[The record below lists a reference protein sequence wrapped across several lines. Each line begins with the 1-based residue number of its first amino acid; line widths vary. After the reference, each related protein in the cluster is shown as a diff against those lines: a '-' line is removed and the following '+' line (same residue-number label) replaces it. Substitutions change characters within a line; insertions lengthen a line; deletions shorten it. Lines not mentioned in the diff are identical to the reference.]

1 MLAIH
6 KFNKMAHEMQ
16 MRWRL
21 ECRSATKKVSVMKR
35 LIQIVLISAIIIPSC
50 GGGGNSGLKNAD
62 PRVDSLLR
70 VMTLEEKIG
79 QMVLFT
85 SDWDITGPTI
95 KEGYLDDIRNGRCG
109 NVFNAY
115 TTSYIR
121 ELQRVAVEESRLGIP
136 LLFGYDV
143 VHGHKT
149 IFPVPLAESCSWD
162 LDLMRRTAAASAAE
176 AAASGLNWTFAPM
189 VDISVDPRWGR
200 VCEGA
205 GEDPYLGSLIADARV
220 KGFQGNDLSDPL
232 TVLACVKH
240 FAAYGAPLAGRDY
253 NTVDMSER
261 QFREFYLPPYKAG
274 VEAGALSVM
283 TAFNEY
289 DGVPATGNAYLIKN
303 VLKKQWG
310 FQGFVVTDYTSINE
324 MVHHGYAASEA
335 EAGVKAVNAGVDMDL
350 QGAVYFNY
358 MRGLVSA
365 GFVSMRTI
373 DHAVARILNVKAKLG
388 LFDDPYR
395 YCDPAREAQV
405 VASPQMMALS
415 REAARKSMV
424 LLKNDDCLPFDRG
437 DRIAVIGELATS
449 KRDLLG
455 SWKAAGEWDGIR
467 SIFEAVCEYNGA
479 ANVIYAEGCK
489 KMGTDR
495 SGFSEAMS
503 VVDKADKVLMVI
515 GEDWDWSGEAASRTD
530 ISVPGVQSELL
541 SMIAATGKPVA
552 VVLLNGRPLVLE
564 KESAD
569 ADALLEAWYPGS
581 MGADAVVDIL
591 FGQYN
596 PSGKLTM
603 TFPRSVGQ
611 VPIFYYEKNTGRPIY
626 LPSEKYKSKYLDSP
640 NDPLYSFGYG
650 LSYTTFRY
658 SDLSISSP
666 KMKKGKSIEVAVTVT
681 NTGPVTGEE
690 TVQLYIRDLVGS
702 VTRPVKLLKG
712 FQKVTIPP
720 GESRKVSFT
729 IDDSMLAF
737 WRHDMTFG
745 VEEGDFYVMVGGSSS
760 DLLQAS
766 FVLVP

>member
-1 MLAIH
+1 MSL
-6 KFNKMAHEMQ
+6 
-16 MRWRL
+16 
-21 ECRSATKKVSVMKR
+21 CDKKVSVMKR

-50 GGGGNSGLKNAD
+50 GGGGNSGLKDVD
-62 PRVDSLLR
+62 PKVDSLLR
-70 VMTLEEKIG
+70 IMTLDEKIG

-85 SDWDITGPTI
+85 SDWDVTGPTI
-95 KEGYLDDIRNGRCG
+95 KEGYLDDIRSGRCG
-109 NVFNAY
+109 NIFNAY
-115 TTSYIR
+115 TTDYIR
-121 ELQRVAVEESRLGIP
+121 EIQRVAVEESRLGIP

-162 LDLMRRTAAASAAE
+162 LDLMRRTASASAAE

-205 GEDPYLGSLIADARV
+205 GEDPFLASLIADARV
-220 KGFQGNDLSDPL
+220 KGFQGDDLSDPL

-274 VEAGALSVM
+274 VDAGALSVM
-283 TAFNEY
+283 TSFNEY
-289 DGVPATGNAYLIKN
+289 DGVPSTGNAYLIRTL
-303 VLKKQWG
+303 LKKDWG

-324 MVHHGYAASEA
+324 MVHHGYAVSEA
-335 EAGVKAVNAGVDMDL
+335 DAGVKAVNAGVDMDL
-350 QGAVYFNY
+350 QGEVYFNY
-358 MRGLVSA
+358 LKGLVGA

-395 YCDPAREAQV
+395 YCDSAREADV
-405 VASPQMMALS
+405 VENQKIRSLS

-424 LLKNDDCLPFDRG
+424 LLKNDGTLPFDRG
-437 DRIAVIGELATS
+437 DRIAVIGELAAS

-455 SWKAAGEWDGIR
+455 SWKAAGEWDQMK
-467 SIFEAVCEYNGA
+467 SILDAVREYNGA
-479 ANVIYAEGCK
+479 ANVFYAEGCK

-495 SGFSEAMS
+495 SGFGAALEA
-503 VVDKADKVLMVI
+503 VAQADKVLMVI

-564 KESAD
+564 KENVD
-569 ADALLEAWYPGS
+569 ADALLEAWYPGT
-581 MGADAVVDIL
+581 MGADAVTDIL

-611 VPIFYYEKNTGRPIY
+611 IPIFYYEKNTGRPIY
-626 LPSEKYKSKYLDSP
+626 LPSEKYKSRYLDSP
-640 NDPLYSFGYG
+640 NDPLYPFGYG
-650 LSYTTFRY
+650 LSYTTFSY
-658 SDLSISSP
+658 SDLSLSSP
-666 KMKKGKSIEVAVTVT
+666 KVKKGKTIEATVTVT
-681 NTGPVTGEE
+681 NTGKVTGEE

-702 VTRPVKLLKG
+702 VTRPVKLLKA
-712 FQKVTIPP
+712 FQKVAIPP
-720 GESRKVSFT
+720 GESRKITFT
-729 IDDSMLAF
+729 IDNDMLSF
-737 WRHDMTFG
+737 WRQDMTFG
-745 VEEGDFYVMVGGSSS
+745 VEEGDFKVMVGGSSA

-766 FVLVP
+766 FTLVP

>member
-1 MLAIH
+1 MSL
-6 KFNKMAHEMQ
+6 ND
-16 MRWRL
+16 
-21 ECRSATKKVSVMKR
+21 KKVSVMKR
-35 LIQIVLISAIIIPSC
+35 LIQIVLMSAIIVPSC
-50 GGGGNSGLKNAD
+50 GGGGNSSIKDVD

-70 VMTLEEKIG
+70 TMTLDEKIG

-85 SDWDITGPTI
+85 SDWDVTGPTI
-95 KEGYLDDIRNGRCG
+95 REGYLDDIRSGRCG

-115 TTSYIR
+115 TTAYIR

-136 LLFGYDV
+136 LMFGYDV

-162 LDLMRRTAAASAAE
+162 MELIRRSASASAAE

-205 GEDPYLGSLIADARV
+205 GEDPYLGSLISAARV
-220 KGFQGNDLSDPL
+220 KGFQGDDLANPL

-240 FAAYGAPLAGRDY
+240 FAAYGAPVAGRDY

-274 VEAGALSVM
+274 VNAGALSVM

-289 DGVPATGNAYLIKN
+289 DGVPSTGNAYLIKDI
-303 VLKKQWG
+303 LKGEWN

-324 MVHHGYAASEA
+324 MVHHGYAASDA
-335 EAGVKAVNAGVDMDL
+335 DAAVKAVNAGVDMDL
-350 QGAVYFNY
+350 QGEEYFNY
-358 MRGLVSA
+358 LRGLVGA

-373 DHAVARILNVKAKLG
+373 DNAVKRILNVKAKLG

-395 YCDPAREAQV
+395 YCDAARETQV
-405 VASPQMMALS
+405 VSNPEILALS
-415 REAARKSMV
+415 REVARKSMV
-424 LLKNDDCLPFDRG
+424 LLKNDGCLPFDRG
-437 DRIAVIGELATS
+437 DRIAVIGELAAS

-455 SWKAAGEWDGIR
+455 SWKAAGEWDGIK
-467 SIFEAVCEYNGA
+467 SILDAVREYNGE
-479 ANVIYAEGCK
+479 ANVMYAEGCK

-495 SGFSEAMS
+495 SGFKAALDA
-503 VVDKADKVLMVI
+503 VNKADKVLMVI

-541 SMIAATGKPVA
+541 SLIAATGKPVA

-564 KESAD
+564 KESND
-569 ADALLEAWYPGS
+569 ADAILEAWYPGS
-581 MGADAVVDIL
+581 MGADAVTDVI

-603 TFPRSVGQ
+603 TFPRNVGQ

-626 LPSEKYKSKYLDSP
+626 LPSEKYKSRYLDSP
-640 NDPLYSFGYG
+640 NDPLYPFGYG

-658 SDLSISSP
+658 SDLSLSSP
-666 KMKKGKSIEVAVTVT
+666 KMKKGKAIEATVTVT
-681 NTGPVTGEE
+681 NMGKVTGEE
-690 TVQLYIRDLVGS
+690 TVQLYIRDVVGS
-702 VTRPVKLLKG
+702 VTRPVKLLKA
-712 FQKVTIPP
+712 FQKVTIPA
-720 GESRKVSFT
+720 GESRKITFT
-729 IDDSMLAF
+729 IDEEMLSF

-745 VEEGDFYVMVGGSSS
+745 TEEGDFKVMVGGSSS
-760 DLLQAS
+760 DLQQAS

>member
-1 MLAIH
+1 
-6 KFNKMAHEMQ
+6 
-16 MRWRL
+16 
-21 ECRSATKKVSVMKR
+21 MKR

-50 GGGGNSGLKNAD
+50 GGGGNSGLKDVD
-62 PRVDSLLR
+62 PKVDSLLR
-70 VMTLEEKIG
+70 IMTLDEKIG

-85 SDWDITGPTI
+85 SDWDVTGPTI
-95 KEGYLDDIRNGRCG
+95 KEGYLDDIRSGRCG
-109 NVFNAY
+109 NIFNAY
-115 TTSYIR
+115 TTDYIR
-121 ELQRVAVEESRLGIP
+121 EIQRVAVEESRLGIP

-162 LDLMRRTAAASAAE
+162 LDLMRRTASASAAE

-205 GEDPYLGSLIADARV
+205 GEDPFLASLIADARV
-220 KGFQGNDLSDPL
+220 KGFQGDDLSDPL

-274 VEAGALSVM
+274 VDAGALSVM
-283 TAFNEY
+283 TSFNEY
-289 DGVPATGNAYLIKN
+289 DGVPSTGNAYLIRTL
-303 VLKKQWG
+303 LKKDWG

-335 EAGVKAVNAGVDMDL
+335 DAGVKAVNAGVDMDL
-350 QGAVYFNY
+350 QGEVYFNY
-358 MRGLVSA
+358 LKGLVGA

-373 DHAVARILNVKAKLG
+373 DHAVARILNVKAELG

-395 YCDPAREAQV
+395 YCDSAREADV
-405 VASPQMMALS
+405 VENQKIRSLS

-424 LLKNDDCLPFDRG
+424 LLKNDGTLPFDRG
-437 DRIAVIGELATS
+437 DRIAVIGELAVS

-455 SWKAAGEWDGIR
+455 SWKAAGEWDQMK
-467 SIFEAVCEYNGA
+467 SILDAVREYNGA
-479 ANVIYAEGCK
+479 ANVFYAEGCK

-495 SGFSEAMS
+495 SGFGAALEA
-503 VVDKADKVLMVI
+503 VAQADKVLMVI

-564 KESAD
+564 KENVD
-569 ADALLEAWYPGS
+569 ADALLEAWYPGT
-581 MGADAVVDIL
+581 MGADAVTDIL

-626 LPSEKYKSKYLDSP
+626 LPSEKYKSRYLDSP
-640 NDPLYSFGYG
+640 NDPLYPFGYG
-650 LSYTTFRY
+650 LSYTTFSY
-658 SDLSISSP
+658 SDLSLSSP
-666 KMKKGKSIEVAVTVT
+666 KVKKGKTIEATVTVT
-681 NTGPVTGEE
+681 NTGQVTGEE

-702 VTRPVKLLKG
+702 VTRPVKLLKA
-712 FQKVTIPP
+712 FQKVAIPP
-720 GESRKVSFT
+720 GESRRITFT
-729 IDDSMLAF
+729 IDNDMLSF
-737 WRHDMTFG
+737 WRQDMTFG
-745 VEEGDFYVMVGGSSS
+745 VEEGDFKVMVGGSSA

-766 FVLVP
+766 FTLVP

>member
-1 MLAIH
+1 MSL
-6 KFNKMAHEMQ
+6 
-16 MRWRL
+16 
-21 ECRSATKKVSVMKR
+21 CDKKVSVMKR

-50 GGGGNSGLKNAD
+50 GGGGNSGLKDVD
-62 PRVDSLLR
+62 PKVDSLLR
-70 VMTLEEKIG
+70 IMTLDEKIG

-85 SDWDITGPTI
+85 SDWDVTGPTI
-95 KEGYLDDIRNGRCG
+95 KEGYLDDIRSGRCG
-109 NVFNAY
+109 NIFNAY
-115 TTSYIR
+115 TTDYIR
-121 ELQRVAVEESRLGIP
+121 EIQRVAVEESRLGIP

-162 LDLMRRTAAASAAE
+162 LDLMRRTASASAAE

-205 GEDPYLGSLIADARV
+205 GEDPFLASLIADARV

-274 VEAGALSVM
+274 VDAGALSVM
-283 TAFNEY
+283 TSFNEY
-289 DGVPATGNAYLIKN
+289 DGVPSTGNAYLIRTL
-303 VLKKQWG
+303 LKKDWG

-335 EAGVKAVNAGVDMDL
+335 DAGVKAVNAGVDMDL
-350 QGAVYFNY
+350 QGEVYFNY
-358 MRGLVSA
+358 LKGLVGA

-373 DHAVARILNVKAKLG
+373 DHAVARILNVKAELG

-395 YCDPAREAQV
+395 YCDSAREADV
-405 VASPQMMALS
+405 VENQKIRSLS

-424 LLKNDDCLPFDRG
+424 LLKNDGTLPFDRG
-437 DRIAVIGELATS
+437 DRIAVIGELAAS

-455 SWKAAGEWDGIR
+455 SWKAAGEWDQMK
-467 SIFEAVCEYNGA
+467 SILDAVREYNGA
-479 ANVIYAEGCK
+479 ANVFYAEGCK

-495 SGFSEAMS
+495 SGFGAALEA
-503 VVDKADKVLMVI
+503 VAQADKVLMVI

-564 KESAD
+564 KENVD
-569 ADALLEAWYPGS
+569 ADALLEAWYPGT
-581 MGADAVVDIL
+581 MGADAVTDIL

-611 VPIFYYEKNTGRPIY
+611 VPIFYYEKNTGRPIS
-626 LPSEKYKSKYLDSP
+626 LPSEKYKSRYLDSP
-640 NDPLYSFGYG
+640 NDPLYPFGYG
-650 LSYTTFRY
+650 LSYTTFSY
-658 SDLSISSP
+658 SDLSLSSP
-666 KMKKGKSIEVAVTVT
+666 KVKKGKTIEATVTVT
-681 NTGPVTGEE
+681 NTGQVTGEE

-702 VTRPVKLLKG
+702 VTRPVKLLKA
-712 FQKVTIPP
+712 FQKVAIPP
-720 GESRKVSFT
+720 GESRRITFT
-729 IDDSMLAF
+729 IDNDMLSF
-737 WRHDMTFG
+737 WRQDMTFG
-745 VEEGDFYVMVGGSSS
+745 VEEGDFKVMVGGSSA

-766 FVLVP
+766 FTLVP

>member
-1 MLAIH
+1 MSL
-6 KFNKMAHEMQ
+6 
-16 MRWRL
+16 
-21 ECRSATKKVSVMKR
+21 CDKKVSVVKR
-35 LIQIVLISAIIIPSC
+35 LIQFVLISAIIISSC
-50 GGGGNSGLKNAD
+50 GGGGNSGLKDVD
-62 PRVDSLLR
+62 PKVDSLLR
-70 VMTLEEKIG
+70 IMTLDEKIG

-85 SDWDITGPTI
+85 SDWDVTGPTI
-95 KEGYLDDIRNGRCG
+95 KEGYLDDIRSGRCG
-109 NVFNAY
+109 NIFNAY
-115 TTSYIR
+115 TTDYIR
-121 ELQRVAVEESRLGIP
+121 EIQRVAVEESRLGIP

-162 LDLMRRTAAASAAE
+162 LDLMRRTASASAAE

-205 GEDPYLGSLIADARV
+205 GEDPFLASLIADARV
-220 KGFQGNDLSDPL
+220 KGFQGDDLSDPL

-274 VEAGALSVM
+274 VDAGALSVM
-283 TAFNEY
+283 TSFNEY
-289 DGVPATGNAYLIKN
+289 DGVPSTGNAYLIRTL
-303 VLKKQWG
+303 LKKDWG

-335 EAGVKAVNAGVDMDL
+335 DAGVKAVNAGVDMDL
-350 QGAVYFNY
+350 QGEVYFNY
-358 MRGLVSA
+358 LKGLVGA

-373 DHAVARILNVKAKLG
+373 DHAVARILNVKAELG

-395 YCDPAREAQV
+395 YCDSAREADV
-405 VASPQMMALS
+405 VENQKIRSLS

-424 LLKNDDCLPFDRG
+424 LLKNDGTLPFDRG
-437 DRIAVIGELATS
+437 DRIAVIGELAAS

-455 SWKAAGEWDGIR
+455 SWKAAGEWDQMK
-467 SIFEAVCEYNGA
+467 SILDAVREYNGA
-479 ANVIYAEGCK
+479 ANVFYAEGCK

-495 SGFSEAMS
+495 SGFGAALEA
-503 VVDKADKVLMVI
+503 VAQADKVLMVI

-564 KESAD
+564 KENVD
-569 ADALLEAWYPGS
+569 ADALLEAWYPGT
-581 MGADAVVDIL
+581 MGADAVTDIL

-611 VPIFYYEKNTGRPIY
+611 IPIFYYEKNTGRPIY
-626 LPSEKYKSKYLDSP
+626 LPSEKYKSRYIDSP
-640 NDPLYSFGYG
+640 NDPLYPFGYG
-650 LSYTTFRY
+650 LSYTTFSY
-658 SDLSISSP
+658 SDLSLSSP
-666 KMKKGKSIEVAVTVT
+666 KVKKGKTIEATVTVT
-681 NTGPVTGEE
+681 NTGQVTGEE

-702 VTRPVKLLKG
+702 VTRPVKLLKA
-712 FQKVTIPP
+712 FQKVAIPP
-720 GESRKVSFT
+720 GESRKITFT
-729 IDDSMLAF
+729 IDNDMLSF
-737 WRHDMTFG
+737 WRQDMTFG
-745 VEEGDFYVMVGGSSS
+745 VEEGDFKVMVGGSSA

-766 FVLVP
+766 FTLVP

>member
-1 MLAIH
+1 MSLSDKI
-6 KFNKMAHEMQ
+6 
-16 MRWRL
+16 
-21 ECRSATKKVSVMKR
+21 VSIMKR
-35 LIQIVLISAIIIPSC
+35 LIQIVFLSAIIIPSC
-50 GGGGNSGLKNAD
+50 VGGGKSALRDVD

-70 VMTLEEKIG
+70 IMTLDEKIG

-85 SDWDITGPTI
+85 SDWDVTGPTI
-95 KEGYLDDIRNGRCG
+95 RSGYLDDIRSGRCG
-109 NVFNAY
+109 NIFNAY
-115 TTSYIR
+115 TTDYIR

-136 LLFGYDV
+136 LMFGYDV

-162 LDLMRRTAAASAAE
+162 LDLIKRAASASAAE

-205 GEDPYLGSLIADARV
+205 GEDPYLASLIAASRV
-220 KGFQGNDLSDPL
+220 KGFQGDDLSSPL

-240 FAAYGAPLAGRDY
+240 FAAYGAPVAGRDY

-274 VEAGALSVM
+274 VNAGALSVM

-289 DGVPATGNAYLIKN
+289 DGVPATGSAYLIKDI
-303 VLKKQWG
+303 LKGEWN

-324 MVHHGYAASEA
+324 MVNHGYASSDA

-350 QGAVYFNY
+350 QGEVYFNY
-358 MRGLVSA
+358 LRGLVGA

-395 YCDPAREAQV
+395 YCDNARESQIV
-405 VASPQMMALS
+405 SSPEIVALS
-415 REAARKSMV
+415 REVARKSMV
-424 LLKNDDCLPFDRG
+424 LLKNDECLPFNRG
-437 DRIAVIGELATS
+437 DKIAVIGELASS

-455 SWKAAGEWDGIR
+455 SWKAAGEWDGIK
-467 SIFEAVCEYNGA
+467 SILDAVKEFNGS
-479 ANVIYAEGCK
+479 ANVLFAEGCK

-495 SGFSEAMS
+495 SGFKTALD
-503 VVDKADKVLMVI
+503 VAGQADKVLMVI

-541 SMIAATGKPVA
+541 SLIAATGKPVA
-552 VVLLNGRPLVLE
+552 VVLLNGRPLALE
-564 KESAD
+564 KESQAAD
-569 ADALLEAWYPGS
+569 AILEAWYPGT
-581 MGADAVVDIL
+581 MGADAVTDVL

-603 TFPRSVGQ
+603 TFPRNVGQ

-626 LPSEKYKSKYLDSP
+626 LESEKYKSKYLDSP
-640 NDPLYSFGYG
+640 NDPLYPFGYG
-650 LSYTTFRY
+650 LSYTDFKY
-658 SDLSISSP
+658 SDLTLSSP
-666 KMKKGKSIEVAVTVT
+666 KMKKGKSIEATVTVT
-681 NTGPVTGEE
+681 NVGKVTGEE

-712 FQKVTIPP
+712 FQKVMIPA
-720 GESRKVSFT
+720 GESRKITFT
-729 IDDSMLAF
+729 IDEDMLSF
-737 WRHDMTFG
+737 WRYDMTFG
-745 VEEGDFYVMVGGSSS
+745 TEEGDFKVMVGGSSS
-760 DLLQAS
+760 DLQQAS

>member
-1 MLAIH
+1 MSL
-6 KFNKMAHEMQ
+6 
-16 MRWRL
+16 
-21 ECRSATKKVSVMKR
+21 CDKKVSVMKR

-50 GGGGNSGLKNAD
+50 GGGGNSGLKDVD
-62 PRVDSLLR
+62 PKVDSLLR
-70 VMTLEEKIG
+70 IMTLDEKIG

-85 SDWDITGPTI
+85 SDWDVTGPTI
-95 KEGYLDDIRNGRCG
+95 KEGYLDDIRSGRCG
-109 NVFNAY
+109 NIFNAY
-115 TTSYIR
+115 TTDYIR
-121 ELQRVAVEESRLGIP
+121 EIQRVAVEESRLGIP

-162 LDLMRRTAAASAAE
+162 LDLMRRTASASAAE

-205 GEDPYLGSLIADARV
+205 GEDPFLASLIADARV
-220 KGFQGNDLSDPL
+220 KGFQGDDLSDPL

-274 VEAGALSVM
+274 VDAGALSVM
-283 TAFNEY
+283 TSFNEY
-289 DGVPATGNAYLIKN
+289 DGVPSTGNAYLIRTL
-303 VLKKQWG
+303 LKKDWG

-324 MVHHGYAASEA
+324 MVHHGYAVSEA
-335 EAGVKAVNAGVDMDL
+335 DAGVKAVNAGVDMDL
-350 QGAVYFNY
+350 QGEVYFNY
-358 MRGLVSA
+358 LKGLVGA

-373 DHAVARILNVKAKLG
+373 DHAVARILNVKAELG

-395 YCDPAREAQV
+395 YCDSAREADV
-405 VASPQMMALS
+405 VESQKIRSLS

-424 LLKNDDCLPFDRG
+424 LLKNDGTLPFDRG
-437 DRIAVIGELATS
+437 DRIAVIGELAVS

-455 SWKAAGEWDGIR
+455 SWKAAGEWDQMK
-467 SIFEAVCEYNGA
+467 SILDAVREYNGA
-479 ANVIYAEGCK
+479 ANVFYAEGCK

-495 SGFSEAMS
+495 SGFGAALEA
-503 VVDKADKVLMVI
+503 VAQADKVLMVI

-564 KESAD
+564 KENVD
-569 ADALLEAWYPGS
+569 ADALLEAWYPGT
-581 MGADAVVDIL
+581 MGADAVTDIL

-611 VPIFYYEKNTGRPIY
+611 IPIFYYEKNTGRPIY
-626 LPSEKYKSKYLDSP
+626 LPSEKYKSRYLDSP
-640 NDPLYSFGYG
+640 NDPLYPFGYG
-650 LSYTTFRY
+650 LSYTTFSY
-658 SDLSISSP
+658 SDLSLSSP
-666 KMKKGKSIEVAVTVT
+666 KVKKGKTIEATVTVT
-681 NTGPVTGEE
+681 NTGQVTGEE

-702 VTRPVKLLKG
+702 VTRPVKLLKA
-712 FQKVTIPP
+712 FQKVAIPP
-720 GESRKVSFT
+720 GESRKITFT
-729 IDDSMLAF
+729 IDNDMLSF
-737 WRHDMTFG
+737 WRQDMTFG
-745 VEEGDFYVMVGGSSS
+745 VEEGDFKVMVGGSSA

-766 FVLVP
+766 FTLVP